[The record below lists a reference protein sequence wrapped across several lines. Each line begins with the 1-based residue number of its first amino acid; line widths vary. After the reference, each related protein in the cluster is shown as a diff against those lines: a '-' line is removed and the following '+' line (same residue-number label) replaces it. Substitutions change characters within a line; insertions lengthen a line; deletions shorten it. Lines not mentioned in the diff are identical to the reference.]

1 MLFATP
7 VPSPSLA
14 ASKTPASKGSPATGL
29 AVGNSASALQPATDG
44 PALTYVIEND
54 YISSVITEMIVKKNL
69 FGSKVQCYANGQW
82 AFDELLL
89 TIREGSALPD
99 LILLDVDMPL
109 MDGWEF
115 LDALANLAS
124 AQAIRVFMQ
133 TSSIHPDDRARAL
146 SYKQVLGFFS
156 KPLKE
161 PSVAR
166 MLSLLQQARKSSI
179 G

>member
-7 VPSPSLA
+7 VPSSFSA
-14 ASKTPASKGSPATGL
+14 ADEITASKWSPALVLQSVTAGPIL
-29 AVGNSASALQPATDG
+29 A
-44 PALTYVIEND
+44 YVVEND
-54 YISSVITEMIVKKNL
+54 YISSVITELIVKKNL

-99 LILLDVDMPL
+99 LIVLDLDMPL

-115 LDALANLAS
+115 LDALANLGS
-124 AQAIRVFMQ
+124 AQAIRVFVQ
-133 TSSIHPDDRARAL
+133 TSSIHPDDRNRAL
-146 SYKQVLGFFS
+146 SYKQVAGFFS

-161 PSVAR
+161 PGVAR
-166 MLSLLQQARKSSI
+166 MLSLLQQGRKSSP
-179 G
+179 GPGAYCPN